1 MPISYEIEAKGIP
14 RPEVTWLL
22 NGTPIKADSR
32 LKITD
37 SGEKYK
43 LDIVDV
49 KMADQGEYK
58 AVVKNRIGERVLT
71 ANLEVIRKFEI
82 NLFEHLSLI

>member
-22 NGTPIKADSR
+22 NGTAIKADSR
-32 LKITD
+32 LKVTD

-82 NLFEHLSLI
+82 NLFEHLS